1 MKLVIFGLTISSSW
15 GNGHA
20 TLWRGLCR
28 ALARNGHRVVFF
40 ERDVPYYAI
49 HRDLRE
55 LPGTDLRLYPSW
67 EQVLAE
73 ARREVADADAAMV
86 TSYCPDGVPASEL
99 VLSTGGPLAV
109 FYDLDTPVTLD
120 RLRHGEQV
128 PYLPAEGLSGFDLVL
143 SYTGGRALDELRERL
158 GARRVAPLYGSVD
171 PEMHRPAELNPSF
184 QGDFSYLGT
193 YAADRQEA
201 LERLFLEPARRLPG
215 KRFVIGGAQYPI
227 DFPWGDNLF
236 FVRHLPPADHPAFYA
251 SSPLTLNVTRAAMA
265 SMGYC
270 PSGRLFEAA
279 ACGTA
284 VLSDTWEGLDRFFE
298 PGREIFTARSTEEVF
313 DVLSRPQEEI
323 LRVARAARERTLVE
337 HTAEKRA
344 EELVEILAGQT
355 LVGAALRGRPALES
369 AGKQGGH
376 IGPPL
381 QEDAP

>member
-28 ALARNGHRVVFF
+28 ALARDGHRVVFF

-55 LPGTDLRLYPSW
+55 LPGTELRLYPSW
-67 EQVLAE
+67 EQVFPE

-86 TSYCPDGVPASEL
+86 TSYCPDGVAASEL
-99 VLSTGGPLAV
+99 VLSTDGPLAV

-120 RLRHGEQV
+120 RLKQGEQV
-128 PYLPAEGLSGFDLVL
+128 PYLPAEGLGGFDLVL

-171 PEMHRPAELNPSF
+171 PEVHRPAAPTPGF

-215 KRFVIGGAQYPI
+215 KRFVIGGAQYPV
-227 DFPWGDNLF
+227 DFPWRSNLF
-236 FVRHLPPADHPAFYA
+236 FVCHLPPADHPAFYA

-265 SMGYC
+265 AMGYC

-298 PGREIFTARSTEEVF
+298 PGREIFTAEGTEEVF
-313 DVLSRPQEEI
+313 DVLSLPQEEI
-323 LRVARAARERTLVE
+323 RRVARAARERTLAE
-337 HTAEKRA
+337 HTAKRRAA
-344 EELVEILAGQT
+344 EMVEQLR
-355 LVGAALRGRPALES
+355 VGVS
-369 AGKQGGH
+369 A
-376 IGPPL
+376 
-381 QEDAP
+381 

>member
-1 MKLVIFGLTISSSW
+1 
-15 GNGHA
+15 
-20 TLWRGLCR
+20 
-28 ALARNGHRVVFF
+28 
-40 ERDVPYYAI
+40 
-49 HRDLRE
+49 
-55 LPGTDLRLYPSW
+55 
-67 EQVLAE
+67 
-73 ARREVADADAAMV
+73 
-86 TSYCPDGVPASEL
+86 
-99 VLSTGGPLAV
+99 
-109 FYDLDTPVTLD
+109 
-120 RLRHGEQV
+120 
-128 PYLPAEGLSGFDLVL
+128 
-143 SYTGGRALDELRERL
+143 
-158 GARRVAPLYGSVD
+158 
-171 PEMHRPAELNPSF
+171 
-184 QGDFSYLGT
+184 
-193 YAADRQEA
+193 
-201 LERLFLEPARRLPG
+201 
-215 KRFVIGGAQYPI
+215 
-227 DFPWGDNLF
+227 
-236 FVRHLPPADHPAFYA
+236 
-251 SSPLTLNVTRAAMA
+251 MA

-298 PGREIFTARSTEEVF
+298 PGREIFTAGSTEEVF

>member
-28 ALARNGHRVVFF
+28 ALAKSGHRVVFF

-67 EQVLAE
+67 EEAFAA

-86 TSYCPDGVPASEL
+86 TSYCPDGVAASEL
-99 VLSTGGPLAV
+99 VLGTDGPVSV
-109 FYDLDTPVTLD
+109 FYDLDTPVTLE
-120 RLRHGEQV
+120 RLDAGEKV
-128 PYLPAEGLSGFDLVL
+128 PYLPAEGLGGFDLVL

-171 PEMHRPAELNPSF
+171 PETHRPAAPVPDF
-184 QGDFSYLGT
+184 QADFSYLGT

-201 LERLFLEPARRLPG
+201 LQRLFLEPARRLPE
-215 KRFVIGGAQYPI
+215 KRFVIGGAQYPV
-227 DFPWGDNLF
+227 DFPWGTNVW

-265 SMGYC
+265 GMGYC

-284 VLSDTWEGLDRFFE
+284 ALSDRWEGLDRFFE
-298 PGREIFTARSTEEVF
+298 PGREIFTAGGTEEVF
-313 DVLSRPQEEI
+313 EILSLPREEI
-323 LRVARAARERTLVE
+323 DKVARAARERTLAE
-337 HTAEKRA
+337 HTAERRA
-344 EELVEILAGQT
+344 AEMVEMLR
-355 LVGAALRGRPALES
+355 VGVPA
-369 AGKQGGH
+369 
-376 IGPPL
+376 
-381 QEDAP
+381 

>member
-28 ALARNGHRVVFF
+28 ALAKSGHRVVFF

-67 EQVLAE
+67 EEVLAA

-86 TSYCPDGVPASEL
+86 TSYCPDGVAASEL
-99 VLSTGGPLAV
+99 VLGTDGPVSV
-109 FYDLDTPVTLD
+109 FYDLDTPVTLE
-120 RLRHGEQV
+120 RLSAGEKV
-128 PYLPAEGLSGFDLVL
+128 PYLPAEGLGGFDLVL

-171 PEMHRPAELNPSF
+171 PETHRPAAPVPAF
-184 QGDFSYLGT
+184 QADFSYLGT

-201 LERLFLEPARRLPG
+201 LQRLFLEPARRLPE
-215 KRFVIGGAQYPI
+215 KRFVIGGAQYPV
-227 DFPWGDNLF
+227 DFPWGTNVW

-265 SMGYC
+265 GMGYC

-284 VLSDTWEGLDRFFE
+284 VLSDRWEGLDRFFE
-298 PGREIFTARSTEEVF
+298 PGREIFTAGGTEEVF
-313 DVLSRPQEEI
+313 EI
-323 LRVARAARERTLVE
+323 LSLPRQEIDRVARAARERTLAE
-337 HTAEKRA
+337 HTAERRA
-344 EELVEILAGQT
+344 AEMVEMLR
-355 LVGAALRGRPALES
+355 VGVPA
-369 AGKQGGH
+369 
-376 IGPPL
+376 
-381 QEDAP
+381 